1 AVVRWLVPT
10 AHASGLVLWPAL
22 AVLRGV
28 DVLVGAGGYNTVQ
41 EARATGTP
49 LVAWARPRLYDR
61 QALRLT
67 EAERV
72 GDAAELEAK
81 VASVL
86 QEAFHARPAA
96 WDNGVHAAVEAIE
109 RVAR

>member
-1 AVVRWLVPT
+1 
-10 AHASGLVLWPAL
+10 
-22 AVLRGV
+22 
-28 DVLVGAGGYNTVQ
+28 YNTVQ

-61 QALRLT
+61 QALRLR
-67 EAERV
+67 EAEQV

-86 QEAFHARPAA
+86 QLLLQEGPRARPGD
-96 WDNGVHAAVEAIE
+96 WVNGVHTAVEAIE